1 MAWPTWP
8 SLVACLQT
16 ILFLPGMMKNGLLV
30 LCCMVLQQEGYG
42 NMTAN
47 ESFRIIVANALAQ
60 AVFFYFSFDASVA
73 ILGPKLGPPLAKVFK
88 WVSTSISSLYVS
100 FMWNHF
106 NHTNGTTSC
115 SLNIFFSVAFCVG
128 FFVVVYLTNSINT
141 ATNYTVENM
150 KQRKE
155 IDDLRAE
162 VDSAKNMTKRL
173 LAQKKKDN
181 GNERVALDAKSLVG
195 HDVFRKALEEGK
207 TRVCEHGFRKPGD
220 PCTSCKQT
228 ASLTPLEVAVSALGD
243 QVAVGAL

>member
-73 ILGPKLGPPLAKVFK
+73 ILGPKLGPQFAKVFK
-88 WVSTSISSLYVS
+88 WFSASISSLYVS

-128 FFVVVYLTNSINT
+128 FFVVVYLSNSINT

-150 KQRKE
+150 KQRIE
-155 IDDLRAE
+155 IDDLRA
-162 VDSAKNMTKRL
+162 MTKRL
-173 LAQKKKDN
+173 LAQQKKDTR
-181 GNERVALDAKSLVG
+181 NERVALAAQRLVNNA
-195 HDVFRKALEEGK
+195 VFAKALEEGK
-207 TRVCEHGFRKPGD
+207 TKVCEHGFHAPGK
-220 PCTSCKQT
+220 PCTSCPKT
-228 ASLTPLEVAVSALGD
+228 ANLTSLEVAVSALGD

>member
-30 LCCMVLQQEGYG
+30 LCCMVLQQEGFG

-73 ILGPKLGPPLAKVFK
+73 ILGPKLGPQFAKVFK
-88 WVSTSISSLYVS
+88 WFSASISSLYVS

-141 ATNYTVENM
+141 ATNYTVEN
-150 KQRKE
+150 KKVIADQRKENDDQRKE
-155 IDDLRAE
+155 IDDLRA
-162 VDSAKNMTKRL
+162 MTKRL
-173 LAQKKKDN
+173 LAQQKKDTR
-181 GNERVALDAKSLVG
+181 NENAALAAQRLVNNA
-195 HDVFRKALEEGK
+195 VFAKALEEGK
-207 TRVCEHGFRKPGD
+207 TRVCEHGFRKPGN

-228 ASLTPLEVAVSALGD
+228 ANLTPLEVAVSAL
-243 QVAVGAL
+243 

>member
-73 ILGPKLGPPLAKVFK
+73 ILGPKLGPQFAKVFK
-88 WVSTSISSLYVS
+88 WFSASISSLYVS

-128 FFVVVYLTNSINT
+128 FFVVVYLSNSINT

-173 LAQKKKDN
+173 LAQQKKDTR
-181 GNERVALDAKSLVG
+181 NETVGDAAKRLV
-195 HDVFRKALEEGK
+195 HHQVFAKALVEGK
-207 TRVCEHGFRKPGD
+207 TKVCEHGFHAPGN
-220 PCTSCKQT
+220 PCKSCSQT
-228 ASLTPLEVAVSALGD
+228 ADLIPVQVAVSALGG
-243 QVAVGAL
+243 QVAVSAL